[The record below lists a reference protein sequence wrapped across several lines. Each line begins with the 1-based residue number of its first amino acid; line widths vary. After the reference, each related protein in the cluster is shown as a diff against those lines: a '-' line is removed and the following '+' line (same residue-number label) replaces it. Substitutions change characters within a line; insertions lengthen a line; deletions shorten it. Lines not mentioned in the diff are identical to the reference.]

1 MEERQFLHKLCVNAL
16 QVDNSIEFAGVV
28 DSNGKLLVGES
39 RDMFF
44 KNYYYKKRRKNNPC
58 LRYSNPYG
66 KAVFKDKAVSVN
78 NIKSIVS
85 LQTNLFDDQTLF
97 NLINLNDDVYLAYIP
112 INELNDKFLYI
123 YFSTGEYLE
132 DVLIRL
138 DSTFS

>member
-1 MEERQFLHKLCVNAL
+1 MEERQFLHKLCINAL
-16 QVDNSIEFAGVV
+16 QVDDSIEFAGVV
-28 DSNGKLLVGES
+28 DSHGKLLVGKA
-39 RDMFF
+39 RDIFCY
-44 KNYYYKKRRKNNPC
+44 KDYYKKRKNNSF
-58 LRYSNPYG
+58 LRFSNSYG

-85 LQTNLFDDQTLF
+85 LQSNLFENQTLF
-97 NLINLNDDVYLAYIP
+97 KLINLNDDVFLAYIP